1 MLMLNLLNRPWF
13 HHLSPHRRNIPTLGT
28 HKANQ
33 ILTRQEQVGIPEKDL
48 SRCRMSTS
56 KQFTP
61 KHFNGYP
68 RGFGVN
74 TEHQLQIVEQ
84 CAHGVQR
91 NRRPEF
97 FFHGILGHVKDWYG
111 QPIDT
116 WTNANKISN
125 YWRRF
130 YEIPEVPYE
139 ESGTWEQPNVLCPR
153 PILGTQ

>member
-1 MLMLNLLNRPWF
+1 
-13 HHLSPHRRNIPTLGT
+13 
-28 HKANQ
+28 
-33 ILTRQEQVGIPEKDL
+33 
-48 SRCRMSTS
+48 MSDVDVETIHTQTFQRVS
-56 KQFTP
+56 K
-61 KHFNGYP
+61 
-68 RGFGVN
+68 GFGVN

-139 ESGTWEQPNVLCPR
+139 ESGTWEQPNVSAHDRYWEPNDPPSEPPYPEDSDSMVAEVGLHETLCLSRSISWLPR
-153 PILGTQ
+153 YTTC